1 MDDPCGVRAL
11 LTKLREQDDAAEKAA
26 AQPPQESQRAHRPW
40 AAAPKRPAFLRDTI
54 EEAYDPWQPTL
65 HGHPMA
71 PAKPKDDPR
80 KMTFVDALP
89 KLKERMK
96 DAGVAAQLRD
106 VRVCLTQMRQA
117 QHELE
122 RTLAKERTEIIGRD
136 GENLRGPE
144 YVFRHSRRGG
154 RNQAR
159 HARWLWEV
167 LRRWDDL
174 QRAQQITM
182 EEVRA
187 ELIQLGLPLFYETND
202 PEALA
207 KQRRMIQVIDE
218 MIDGRPLQ
226 RTS

>member
-1 MDDPCGVRAL
+1 M
-11 LTKLREQDDAAEKAA
+11 
-26 AQPPQESQRAHRPW
+26 
-40 AAAPKRPAFLRDTI
+40 APKRPTFLRDTN
-54 EEAYDPWQPTL
+54 EGAYDPWQPAL
-65 HGHPMA
+65 QGHPPG
-71 PAKPKDDPR
+71 PAKPKSDPR
-80 KMTFVDALP
+80 NMTFADALP

-96 DAGVAAQLRD
+96 HTGVVAQLRD
-106 VRVCLTQMRQA
+106 MRQA

-122 RTLAKERTEIIGRD
+122 RTLAKERTEIIGRN
-136 GENLRGPE
+136 GENLRGPN
-144 YVFRHSRRGG
+144 GG

-182 EEVRA
+182 EE
-187 ELIQLGLPLFYETND
+187 LGLPLFYETND

-218 MIDGRPLQ
+218 MIDGSPLQ
-226 RTS
+226 RIS